1 MHSCHCQRLLQISRA
16 SSSHIALSIWL
27 MNIQDSTL
35 PVSKQVLQS
44 HHVIPAAYA
53 THESCICYP
62 VLVPKLI
69 LLGRVIKTQLSEICS
84 GMEKP
89 REPGTFPPIGRQCQ
103 TRETDNR
110 CYQPL
115 AECIPSKKGVTGQS
129 YSGLQISPSLLT
141 CSVHNTNLL

>member
-1 MHSCHCQRLLQISRA
+1 MSLPTSSANLQSKFFSYCPIYLA
-16 SSSHIALSIWL
+16 NEHPGQHA
-27 MNIQDSTL
+27 

-62 VLVPKLI
+62 VLVPKPI

-89 REPGTFPPIGRQCQ
+89 REPGTFPPISRQCQ
-103 TRETDNR
+103 TWETDNR

-115 AECIPSKKGVTGQS
+115 AECIPYKKGVTGQS
-129 YSGLQISPSLLT
+129 YSNLQISPSLLT
-141 CSVHNTNLL
+141 CSVHNTNVL